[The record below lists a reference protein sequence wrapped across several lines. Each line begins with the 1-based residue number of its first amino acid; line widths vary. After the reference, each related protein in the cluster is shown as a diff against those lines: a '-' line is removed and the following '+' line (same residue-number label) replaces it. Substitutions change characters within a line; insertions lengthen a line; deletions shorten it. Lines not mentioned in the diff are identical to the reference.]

1 MQYGETDTVADE
13 LNDELMHFVR
23 LMKSAAQTEVGMDRS
38 LLLLLSPLLHEG
50 PMRLRDLAEAK
61 GSDASTVSRQAA
73 QLVRAGL
80 LRRDPDPMDR
90 RACLVTLTDGGRD
103 FCQQL
108 MAARRRAIAE
118 ALREWSPERLRAFTE
133 MFREFNRAVEAHQA
147 SPSSAIAGSRSTAS
161 PPAGAADTKAL
172 AAGK

>member
-1 MQYGETDTVADE
+1 MHYAEADAVADE

-90 RACLVTLTDGGRD
+90 RACLVTLTEGGRD
-103 FCQQL
+103 FCQRL
-108 MAARRRAIAE
+108 MAARRQAIAD
-118 ALREWSPERLRAFTE
+118 ALREWNPDRVRAFTE

-147 SPSSAIAGSRSTAS
+147 LPPSAMPGSRSTAS
-161 PPAGAADTKAL
+161 PPAGAANTKAL
-172 AAGK
+172 AARG